1 MWPWVEL
8 ANGGSTARPRLSD
21 DIESWPCSSGAD
33 QEGTYHM
40 TTLEQLELS
49 PEIVRELR
57 SQYVDSVEDLLT
69 LAAQPNEREAL
80 LADMKWGEP
89 RLEVLL
95 TAARRLVAARR
106 SAVSVTQ

>member
-1 MWPWVEL
+1 
-8 ANGGSTARPRLSD
+8 
-21 DIESWPCSSGAD
+21 
-33 QEGTYHM
+33 M

>member
-1 MWPWVEL
+1 
-8 ANGGSTARPRLSD
+8 
-21 DIESWPCSSGAD
+21 
-33 QEGTYHM
+33 M

-49 PEIVRELR
+49 PETVRELR

-80 LADMKWGEP
+80 LADMKWAEP

-95 TAARRLVAARR
+95 QAARRLVAARR
-106 SAVSVTQ
+106 SPLSVSQ